1 MTNSTIHTLS
11 IRMKFDWHDCHKQ
24 YYIFILCI
32 LIFLDS
38 FLHGTENDVVQLYS
52 ESGRTRGWR
61 RKRGETA
68 EPTLSQL
75 SQVSVQCTPGG
86 AGRSVYIVTLLVS
99 VQWETAWSEHN
110 TDLSHWSNHAE
121 SETFQHNVTREMQ
134 SRAGHV
140 TMTRN
145 FGRGPGPGPG
155 TQRKLF
161 LCFLLILVELTQIS
175 CNSEIHSEE
184 TSALEFTRDV
194 YNATV
199 QENSVGKVYV
209 VSSEKMGIFS
219 DDPSVSI
226 KYKIVS
232 GDSENFFKAEAEKVG
247 DFIFLMVRT
256 RTSNVNV
263 LNRERVDR

>member
-1 MTNSTIHTLS
+1 
-11 IRMKFDWHDCHKQ
+11 
-24 YYIFILCI
+24 
-32 LIFLDS
+32 
-38 FLHGTENDVVQLYS
+38 
-52 ESGRTRGWR
+52 
-61 RKRGETA
+61 
-68 EPTLSQL
+68 
-75 SQVSVQCTPGG
+75 
-86 AGRSVYIVTLLVS
+86 
-99 VQWETAWSEHN
+99 
-110 TDLSHWSNHAE
+110 
-121 SETFQHNVTREMQ
+121 MQ

-161 LCFLLILVELTQIS
+161 LCFLLILFELTQIS
-175 CNSEIHSEE
+175 CNTEIHSEE